1 MYQEIV
7 VVNDGD
13 GISNADKEKIF
24 KRFYRGQNSSA
35 DSIGIGLALSEAII
49 KHDNGYILVDNVSD
63 EKKECSGTRFV
74 VRYC

>member
-1 MYQEIV
+1 MAKKKKY
-7 VVNDGD
+7 
-13 GISNADKEKIF
+13 SDKEKIF